1 MIDTYDHMH
10 EQYPDVICLFRCGDF
25 YEVYREDA
33 EKVSNILS
41 IALTQRDVNG
51 TRIYMAGFPFH
62 ALDTYLPKIVRAGL
76 RVSLVDGEL

>member
-1 MIDTYDHMH
+1 MIDTYDDIH

-33 EKVSNILS
+33 EKVSSILNIT
-41 IALTQRDVNG
+41 LTQRDMNG

-76 RVSLVDGEL
+76 RVALIDGE

>member
-1 MIDTYDHMH
+1 MIETYEHMH

-33 EKVSNILS
+33 EKVSNILN
-41 IALTQRDVNG
+41 ITLTQRDVND

-76 RVSLVDGEL
+76 RVALIDGE